1 MNILK
6 PALLASILLL
16 SGAAFASVTPEGN
29 RHIDVATLLL
39 RKARDMLVTPL
50 PTPRRKAMGTSTGDE
65 QVAWLTDD
73 LKGKGASTPVVVVAH
88 IPLWTVYADWG
99 WARRIRPAHSLFSSG
114 SARSP
119 CSTAIS
125 IN

>member
-39 RKARDMLVTPL
+39 RKA
-50 PTPRRKAMGTSTGDE
+50 MGTSTSHD
-65 QVAWLTDD
+65 ART
-73 LKGKGASTPVVVVAH
+73 ASPRPQQ
-88 IPLWTVYADWG
+88 PLRGLGNW
-99 WARRIRPAHSLFSSG
+99 PL
-114 SARSP
+114 SP
-119 CSTAIS
+119 ENRT
-125 IN
+125 

>member
-50 PTPRRKAMGTSTGDE
+50 PTPRRKAMGTSTSHE
-65 QVAWLTDD
+65 RA
-73 LKGKGASTPVVVVAH
+73 
-88 IPLWTVYADWG
+88 PLVRDPSN
-99 WARRIRPAHSLFSSG
+99 RSG
-114 SARSP
+114 VSE
-119 CSTAIS
+119 TGL
-125 IN
+125 

>member
-39 RKARDMLVTPL
+39 RKAMDMLVTPL
-50 PTPRRKAMGTSTGDE
+50 PTPRRKAMGTSTSHD
-65 QVAWLTDD
+65 ART
-73 LKGKGASTPVVVVAH
+73 ASPRPQQ
-88 IPLWTVYADWG
+88 PLRGLGNW
-99 WARRIRPAHSLFSSG
+99 PL
-114 SARSP
+114 SP
-119 CSTAIS
+119 ENRT
-125 IN
+125 